1 MQVSILP
8 PLIDAIL
15 YIIKKRQ
22 IGLVHGDARCCQ
34 WKIMSFSCFYIE
46 KLEKGDSTKLAGS
59 YIYCSS
65 RSVHSHTEID
75 NRYGCM
81 FEALTEANINFLV
94 SLIRQAA
101 TLAFPALEF

>member
-1 MQVSILP
+1 MLP
-8 PLIDAIL
+8 VEDNVL
-15 YIIKKRQ
+15 
-22 IGLVHGDARCCQ
+22 
-34 WKIMSFSCFYIE
+34 FCFYIE

-65 RSVHSHTEID
+65 RCVHSHTEID
-75 NRYGCM
+75 NHNLSYGCM

-101 TLAFPALEF
+101 TLAFPALVF

>member
-1 MQVSILP
+1 
-8 PLIDAIL
+8 
-15 YIIKKRQ
+15 
-22 IGLVHGDARCCQ
+22 
-34 WKIMSFSCFYIE
+34 MSFSCFYIE

-75 NRYGCM
+75 NHNLSCGCM
-81 FEALTEANINFLV
+81 FEALTETNINFLV

-101 TLAFPALEF
+101 TLAFLALVF

>member
-1 MQVSILP
+1 
-8 PLIDAIL
+8 
-15 YIIKKRQ
+15 
-22 IGLVHGDARCCQ
+22 
-34 WKIMSFSCFYIE
+34 MSFSCFYIE
-46 KLEKGDSTKLAGS
+46 KLEKGDSTKLVGS

-75 NRYGCM
+75 NHNLSYGCM

-101 TLAFPALEF
+101 TLAFPALVF

>member
-1 MQVSILP
+1 MLP
-8 PLIDAIL
+8 VEDNVLFLFL
-15 YIIKKRQ
+15 YRKTGEGRQ
-22 IGLVHGDARCCQ
+22 H
-34 WKIMSFSCFYIE
+34 K
-46 KLEKGDSTKLAGS
+46 AGGQL

-75 NRYGCM
+75 NHNLSYGCM

-101 TLAFPALEF
+101 TLAFPALVF

>member
-1 MQVSILP
+1 M
-8 PLIDAIL
+8 
-15 YIIKKRQ
+15 Y
-22 IGLVHGDARCCQ
+22 
-34 WKIMSFSCFYIE
+34 FSCFYIE

-65 RSVHSHTEID
+65 RSVHSHPEID
-75 NRYGCM
+75 NHNFSYGCI

-101 TLAFPALEF
+101 TLAFPALVF